1 MLNRNYIR
9 RNITT
14 VAIVIFIAIY
24 VVIVG
29 IKPGFMYNKDGSLR
43 QFGIGYNTRTVLP
56 IWLIVIIISI
66 VSYFSV
72 LYYLAMPRLDY

>member
-14 VAIVIFIAIY
+14 VAIVIFIVIY
-24 VVIVG
+24 VVI
-29 IKPGFMYNKDGSLR
+29 IALKPGFIYNKDGSLR
-43 QFGIGYNTRTVLP
+43 QFGVGYNTRTVLP

-66 VSYFSV
+66 VSYFGV
-72 LYYLAMPRLDY
+72 LYYLAMPRLNY